1 MLDLTD
7 PIVWLI
13 ALMLFTAAFVLLRA
27 WFGPE
32 VREKRRRRRNH
43 GRVVSKAV
51 RPMVSLAVKTKSE
64 RGQ

>member
-1 MLDLTD
+1 MLDLEN

-13 ALMLFTAAFVLLRA
+13 ALMLFATAFVLLRTG
-27 WFGPE
+27 FGPE
-32 VREKRRRRRNH
+32 AREKRRRRRNH

>member
-1 MLDLTD
+1 MLDLAN
-7 PIVWLI
+7 PIVWIVTLI
-13 ALMLFTAAFVLLRA
+13 LFAVAIVLLRA
-27 WFGPE
+27 WFGPV

>member
-1 MLDLTD
+1 MELTN
-7 PIVWLI
+7 PVVWIVTLI
-13 ALMLFTAAFVLLRA
+13 LFVAAFVLLRA

-32 VREKRRRRRNH
+32 TREKRRRRRNH

-64 RGQ
+64 RGR